1 MEDLQKR
8 WINNHQRMDFVNTQK
23 CGKRQNHNDEVTS
36 RFANSEN
43 GSTHANKRKLTIA
56 KDRTSKAM
64 GQ

>member
-1 MEDLQKR
+1 
-8 WINNHQRMDFVNTQK
+8 MDSVNTKK
-23 CGKRQNHNDEVTS
+23 CRKRQNHNDEVTS

-56 KDRTSKAM
+56 KDRTPKAM